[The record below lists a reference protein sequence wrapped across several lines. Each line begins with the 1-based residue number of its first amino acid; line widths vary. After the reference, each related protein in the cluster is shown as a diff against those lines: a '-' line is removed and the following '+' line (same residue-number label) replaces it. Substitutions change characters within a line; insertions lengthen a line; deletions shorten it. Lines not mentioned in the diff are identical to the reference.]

1 VIWEQLERWLR
12 FVRIDLSNRL
22 RQTGGKRKPLY
33 SLVPSGGEEA
43 VPRSFRLTLS
53 RFGFLVILAAAL
65 GQRSVTSTDKPTA
78 IGTGNLELGQRKEL
92 PSEAVSAEG
101 LIRLDATVTD
111 QAGKTIAG
119 LQRSDFRLLDNG
131 QPQRTIAFHASKSL
145 SASADDSLSVILLL
159 DTLHLPSDLAAF
171 ARQQTA
177 QFLRQNSG
185 KLAQPVTIYSLEDSG
200 FFLTSNASTDGEAL
214 AKDVASDSKVK
225 AYFFSPKVHS
235 PPQAVVEPLFDSLPA
250 LTGLRALWI
259 IATGN
264 ASRPGRKLLFW
275 IGPGLGTRGTGAF
288 VSDGKGLLEHSTQGV
303 PFGYS
308 TSGKKGEEVK
318 RDLFQKIC
326 SFSILLRQARV
337 ELDCFS
343 IGEEQPAADAWSR
356 FLAVVPSP
364 KQASWMNLFKNVL
377 AVQSG
382 GRILPSSN
390 GLVRPMNDSIE
401 NARIFY
407 SFTFDPPLAAHVDEY
422 HSVKVEMSQPTLTA
436 ETSTGYYN
444 QPFYNDPP
452 DPGIQRVT
460 ISRLEQILQ
469 AIHGGAAPARQLSG
483 IVLTE
488 RLSHIKL
495 QSLLSELH
503 DKKLRGAL
511 ELIADES
518 TFLDPP
524 PAVLSADP
532 PPDQTEQQR
541 ILKAAADYLD
551 RVIPRLPDFFATRTA
566 LYYGETASYPGLTT
580 TNVPEPLH
588 AEQQLKETVLYRKG
602 EEMVSS
608 ASPDAGTEV
617 QPLRTYGTFG
627 PILSLLQFVSKSPG
641 DVTWESW
648 EQSSNGR
655 RAVFRYRLAGAPT
668 LDLSGCCYPNGSK
681 GARTKISADAHG
693 EFVVDPGTGAILRV
707 QTESDLPGFVPTK
720 RSDIMVSYDPV
731 EIGGKTYVVP
741 LRSVNIS
748 RSRSIAMLLQWNAG
762 FATWGPYKT
771 QMNVFTFDQYHMFR
785 GKARVLPGFEQVPD
799 RGPNAPQ

>member
-1 VIWEQLERWLR
+1 
-12 FVRIDLSNRL
+12 VR
-22 RQTGGKRKPLY
+22 
-33 SLVPSGGEEA
+33 
-43 VPRSFRLTLS
+43 RSFRLTLAG
-53 RFGFLVILAAAL
+53 FGFLLILAAAL
-65 GQRSVTSTDKPTA
+65 GQRSVASTDKPTA
-78 IGTGNLELGQRKEL
+78 IGTGNLELRQRKEL
-92 PSEAVSAEG
+92 PSEAVSTEG

-111 QAGKTIAG
+111 QTGKAVAG
-119 LQRSDFRLLDNG
+119 LQRIDFRLLDNG
-131 QPQRTIAFHASKSL
+131 QPQRIIAFRASTSR

-159 DTLHLPSDLAAF
+159 DTLDLPSDLAAF
-171 ARQQTA
+171 ERQQAA

-200 FFLTSNASTDGEAL
+200 FFLTSKASTDGEAL
-214 AKDVASDSKVK
+214 ATDVASDNKVE
-225 AYFFSPKVHS
+225 AYFLAPKVHS
-235 PPQAVVEPLFDSLPA
+235 PLKAVVEPSLDSFPA
-250 LTGLRALWI
+250 LTGLRALWT
-259 IATGN
+259 IATAE

-275 IGPGLGTRGTGAF
+275 IGPGLGIRGTGAF
-288 VSDGKGLLEHSTQGV
+288 VSDGKGLLEHSTKGAS
-303 PFGYS
+303 FGYS

-326 SFSILLRQARV
+326 WFSILLRQVRV
-337 ELDCFS
+337 ALDCFS
-343 IGEEQPAADAWSR
+343 LGEDEPAADAWSK
-356 FLAVVPSP
+356 FLTVVPSAQ
-364 KQASWMNLFKNVL
+364 QASWMNLFKNVL

-407 SFTFDPPLAAHVDEY
+407 SFTFDPPLAEHVNEY

-452 DPGIQRVT
+452 DPGIQGVT
-460 ISRLEQILQ
+460 VSQLEQILQ
-469 AIHGGAAPARQLSG
+469 AIHGGASAARQLSG

-495 QSLLSELH
+495 QSLLPELH
-503 DKKLRGAL
+503 DKKLRDSL

-524 PAVLSADP
+524 PAELSADP
-532 PPDQTEQQR
+532 PPDQAEQQR

-566 LYYGETASYPGLTT
+566 LYYGEVASDPGLTT
-580 TNVPEPLH
+580 TNVSEPLH

-602 EEMVSS
+602 EEIVSS
-608 ASPDAGTEV
+608 ASPHAGTEV

-627 PILSLLQFVSKSPG
+627 PILGLLQFVSKSPG

-648 EQSSNGR
+648 EQSTNGR
-655 RAVFRYRLAGAPT
+655 RAGFRYRLAGAPT
-668 LDLSGCCYPNGSK
+668 LDLSGCCYPNGSQ
-681 GARTKISADAHG
+681 GARTTISANSHG
-693 EFVVDPGTGAILRV
+693 EFVIDPGTGAILRV

-720 RSDIMVSYDPV
+720 RSDMMVSYGPV
-731 EIGGKTYVVP
+731 EIGGKMYVVP
-741 LRSVNIS
+741 LRSVNIW
-748 RSRSIAMLLQWNAG
+748 RSRSVATVLQWNIG
-762 FATWGPYKT
+762 FATWGPYET
-771 QMNVFTFDQYHMFR
+771 QMNVFTFDQYHMFS

-799 RGPNAPQ
+799 KGQNAPQ